1 MHSVVGCAWYSVVV
15 SGVVVMCVLVTSLRY
30 CLASANMVSMN
41 SVVGVMC
48 IV

>member
-1 MHSVVGCAWYSVVV
+1 MHSVVGCAWYSVVLR
-15 SGVVVMCVLVTSLRY
+15 VVVMCVLVTSLRY